1 MAASLRMRTRRQFG
15 FSNRARLNRELV
27 DAVAAS
33 AATCEMC
40 RDIQRDVEADA
51 QGGDYVEAPS
61 FPGATIDRLDAHF
74 KFHWD
79 ADYELLDG
87 AKPRPTL

>member
-1 MAASLRMRTRRQFG
+1 MPVSLLMRTRRRFG

-27 DAVAAS
+27 EAVVAS
-33 AATCEMC
+33 AATCDAC
-40 RDIQRDVEADA
+40 RDVVRDLQVDPE
-51 QGGDYVEAPS
+51 GGDYVEAPS

-79 ADYELLDG
+79 AGYQLLDG
-87 AKPRPTL
+87 AKPQPTL